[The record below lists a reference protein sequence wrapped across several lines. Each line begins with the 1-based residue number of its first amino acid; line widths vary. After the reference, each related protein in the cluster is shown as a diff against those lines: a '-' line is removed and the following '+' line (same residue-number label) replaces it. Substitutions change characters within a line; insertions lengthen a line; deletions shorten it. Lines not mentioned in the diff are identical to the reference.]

1 MFEKLFSKLKIGI
14 NMFSSPVDPTADKKQ
29 KPSSSKASEV
39 GKYINKFY
47 EMMGILFFNR
57 LSFVIFVI
65 Y

>member
-47 EMMGILFFNR
+47 EMK
-57 LSFVIFVI
+57 
-65 Y
+65 